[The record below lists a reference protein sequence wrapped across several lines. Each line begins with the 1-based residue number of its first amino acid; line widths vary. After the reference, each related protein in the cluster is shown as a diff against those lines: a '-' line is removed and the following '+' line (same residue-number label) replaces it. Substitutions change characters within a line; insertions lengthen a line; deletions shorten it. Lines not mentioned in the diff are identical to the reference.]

1 MLKKLQ
7 MMLRAIDPARGFND
21 EHHAGIAMPS
31 AQNEGGLQ
39 QRHAANPRPAR
50 LRGPWRAAR
59 SRLPRIM
66 PR

>member
-7 MMLRAIDPARGFND
+7 TMLRAIDPARGFND
-21 EHHAGIAMPS
+21 EHDAGIAMS
-31 AQNEGGLQ
+31 SVQGEGGLQ

-59 SRLPRIM
+59 SRRPRIA